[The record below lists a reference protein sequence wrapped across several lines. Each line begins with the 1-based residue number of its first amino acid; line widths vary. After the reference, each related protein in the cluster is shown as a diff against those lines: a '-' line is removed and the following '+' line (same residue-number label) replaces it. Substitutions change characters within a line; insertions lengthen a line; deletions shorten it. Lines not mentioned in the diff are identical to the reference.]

1 TEIPRVRLVESAKTK
16 FLLSA
21 TPPLN
26 QGCSP
31 IKEVNYR
38 KMEYQDKEL
47 SCNDSFH
54 DENTLD
60 DAGMPASREF
70 TFTAQEQ
77 EFYAEKGFSEPHRCP
92 ACRAAKKARF
102 NGHRGDGP
110 RQMHSAVCA
119 NCGKDTE
126 VPFEPRGD
134 KPVYCND
141 CFQQQ
146 RQAA

>member
-1 TEIPRVRLVESAKTK
+1 
-16 FLLSA
+16 
-21 TPPLN
+21 
-26 QGCSP
+26 
-31 IKEVNYR
+31 
-38 KMEYQDKEL
+38 MEYQDKVL
-47 SCNDSFH
+47 SCTDSSH

-60 DAGMPASREF
+60 ETGMPASREF

-77 EFYAEKGFSEPHRCP
+77 EFYAEKGFSEPQRCP

-102 NGHRGDGP
+102 NGPRNGGGP
-110 RQMHSAVCA
+110 RQMYPAVCA
-119 NCGKDTE
+119 SCGRDTE